1 MITSEELER
10 RKAICRECRELRTH
24 HGAVVWCSRR
34 QIKPGTRKIC
44 LPWAAN
50 EYRKLMLD
58 ETENGGCPK
67 WHEKMDDK
75 QDATKGLDFEALPL
89 SGPLSTPVFVVTSV
103 YSNPNLAVHFLR
115 HYAQMGV
122 TQILLSVRSSDC
134 YDSLLP
140 HANRYPAKVVHT
152 PAEFFADS
160 DKATVQETLLNRAGV
175 RDDDY
180 VMRPDLDEF
189 ADFPSPLN
197 EIIGRM
203 NATNCWAIRAW
214 MVDRV
219 AADGRLP
226 PVRLEPSICEQFP
239 ILADV
244 TNQIVRGWTQKIP
257 LCRGRVRLKGGCAHD
272 TWNATYDTVP
282 IGSPNQYITNHF
294 KWTAGILEVLKT
306 RLTQPG
312 TNEGYKRE
320 CRRFIEHYEKHGRIK
335 LEAIKSRHA
344 GGPLKGREL

>member
-1 MITSEELER
+1 MITSEQLER
-10 RKAICRECRELRTH
+10 RKAICLGCSDFRTRDR
-24 HGAVVWCSRR
+24 AVVWCHRR
-34 QIKPGTRKIC
+34 AKRPNDGVYC

-50 EYRKLMLD
+50 EYRKMLLD
-58 ETENGGCPK
+58 ETKNGGCPK
-67 WHEKMDDK
+67 WHE
-75 QDATKGLDFEALPL
+75 ATMQPTENQGPQFEAMPL
-89 SGPLSTPVFVVTSV
+89 SGPLPTPVFVVTSV
-103 YSNPNLAVHFLR
+103 YSNPTLAVHFLR
-115 HYAQMGV
+115 YYAQMGV
-122 TQILLSVRSSDC
+122 SQILLSVRSSDC

-140 HANRYPAKVVHT
+140 HANHYPAKIVYT

-160 DKATVQETLLNRAGV
+160 DKAAVQETLLNGAGV

-189 ADFPSPLN
+189 ADFPAPLN
-197 EIIGRM
+197 DIITRM

-226 PVRLEPSICEQFP
+226 PVNLEPSIWEQFP
-239 ILADV
+239 IVADV

-282 IGSPNQYITNHF
+282 IGSPNQYIANHF

-335 LEAIKSRHA
+335 LDTIRSRHA
-344 GGPLKGREL
+344 GGPLKGA